1 MNVTKFSQL
10 YLVDL
15 AGSEKVWKTAADGAR
30 LEEAKYINKV
40 RGLTMTTV
48 PHAGILTKCCGRVVA
63 VLQSLLALGQ
73 VIFKCV
79 CALHYIALQV
89 VVVAISMYTVTHVSL
104 PGCPTRHPNTSRI
117 GTPSSLVCC
126 RTLLVATPEQC

>member
-48 PHAGILTKCCGRVVA
+48 PHAGILTKCCGRVVT

-104 PGCPTRHPNTSRI
+104 PGCPTRPPSTSRI